1 MEFWIESVTIASS
14 IVFGV
19 TGAIL
24 CHQYRKR
31 VDELEEELAQLRNTS
46 TTLTEGV
53 HPLNGVFEIHITVD
67 PQGADGFNYVSLLQ
81 FVRTYEKA
89 LKLIFAVSS
98 VGNNQYMISHF
109 TRKMDEND
117 VVQSAMKMADDMK
130 SAGIVVSR
138 IKVESHGATGTP
150 LTKTDYNL
158 FYDYIVKKYTKSAG
172 KPYFEFHL
180 KVNKITGNLEND
192 VKEFKGDTVGVAIS
206 YNICGVLKLPL
217 LTIRVYDDGFH
228 GAQHFKDKVVG
239 TLKNKGYTFEDK
251 IQEEFSVF
259 DTNAELDK
267 GWLY

>member
-1 MEFWIESVTIASS
+1 MEFADIVNWLS
-14 IVFGV
+14 ILFGFLGVFGIGV
-19 TGAIL
+19 TN
-24 CHQYRKR
+24 QYKR
-31 VDELEEELAQLRNTS
+31 RIDELEEELAHLKDTCTS
-46 TTLTEGV
+46 LSEGV
-53 HPLNGVFEIHITVD
+53 HPLNGVFEIHITID
-67 PQGADGFNYVSLLQ
+67 PKENYVSLLN

-109 TRKMDEND
+109 TRKMDEQD
-117 VVQSAMKMADDMK
+117 VVRSANKMADDMRL
-130 SAGIVVSR
+130 AGILVNR

-158 FYDYIVKKYTKSAG
+158 FYDYILKKYTKSAG

-192 VKEFKGDTVGVAIS
+192 VKEFKGVAIS
-206 YNICGVLKLPL
+206 YNICGVSKLPL

-228 GAQHFKDKVVG
+228 GAQQYKDQVVG
-239 TLKNKGYTFEDK
+239 KLKSKGYTFEDK

-259 DTNAELDK
+259 DTNAQLDK
-267 GWLY
+267 GWLF